1 MICLFLKFSMYKL
14 LINLLVAIYLPLSVV
29 NASEALIINTV
40 DFPYLFENYWKVQD
54 SNKKFQRTINDV
66 EILLKDV
73 IERGKKKQEELESLQ
88 KKSKNPVLTA
98 EARSNAQE
106 QLKTGIPELRKIEAE
121 LAKQRQIAQQNLT
134 QKRNSISAKLR
145 NEIKNVIQQV
155 AQDNGSDFVFDK
167 SNAQNILLFAKES
180 FEITTSV
187 LDILNAD
194 KPEGFEPL
202 KNSN

>member
-1 MICLFLKFSMYKL
+1 MYNL
-14 LINLLVAIYLPLSVV
+14 LIKLSVAFFLPLSIV
-29 NASEALIINTV
+29 NASKVLIINTV

-54 SNKKFQRTINDV
+54 SNKKFQNTINDV
-66 EILLKDV
+66 ENMLNDV
-73 IERGKKKQEELESLQ
+73 IEKGKKKQQELEALQ
-88 KKSKNPVLTA
+88 KKSKNPVLTD

-106 QLKTGIPELRKIEAE
+106 QLKTGIPELRKLEAE
-121 LAKQRQIAQQNLT
+121 LAKQRQLAQQNLA

-145 NEIKNVIQQV
+145 NEIKNVIQKV
-155 AQDNGSDFVFDK
+155 AQDNGSDFVLDK

-202 KNSN
+202 K

>member
-1 MICLFLKFSMYKL
+1 MYNL
-14 LINLLVAIYLPLSVV
+14 LIKLSVAFFLPLSIV
-29 NASEALIINTV
+29 NASKVLIINTV

-54 SNKKFQRTINDV
+54 SNKKFQSTISDV
-66 EILLKDV
+66 ENMLNDV
-73 IERGKKKQEELESLQ
+73 IEKGKKKQQELEALQ
-88 KKSKNPVLTA
+88 KKSKNPVLTD

-106 QLKTGIPELRKIEAE
+106 QLKTGIPELRKLEAE
-121 LAKQRQIAQQNLT
+121 LAKQRQLAQQNLA

-145 NEIKNVIQQV
+145 NEIKNVIQKV
-155 AQDNGSDFVFDK
+155 AQDNGSDFVLDK

-202 KNSN
+202 K